1 MSLEKNQT
9 EKMEIQKSLS
19 DPKIKATDV
28 NKLTAAI
35 KNLTQTIDYEIKTL
49 KTLAV
54 IIGND
59 GEA

>member
-1 MSLEKNQT
+1 
-9 EKMEIQKSLS
+9 MEIQKSLS
-19 DPKIKATDV
+19 EPGIKAADV

-54 IIGND
+54 IIGTD
-59 GEA
+59 GET